1 MERKYP
7 HLCMPIKIGNVTFKN
22 RMLSAPMGH
31 PDITADGHF
40 SPAAIAFYELRAK
53 GGASVVCCS
62 EGIVHAATGRSHTR
76 MVNLQ
81 DEFVLAG
88 LTDMARA
95 IKRHGAVASI
105 EISHGGK
112 FSDVDQLDKSI
123 QKRNLRYGPS
133 DEVLPSGAP
142 IKEMPAEL
150 IQEIV
155 KAFGDG
161 AALCKRAGF
170 DMVLLHA
177 GHGWLLHQF
186 LSPISNRR
194 TDAYGGSR
202 ENRARFL
209 IEALD
214 SIRAAVGKG
223 FPIELRFS
231 AEEYMEGGNDFE
243 DAIEIAK
250 LIEDKI
256 DLLQV
261 STGSYENSF
270 AHTHPSMFDPR
281 GCNVHFAAE
290 MKKHVKV
297 PVSTLGALNDPAMME
312 EILASG
318 KADVV
323 EMARALLADPELPR
337 KVIQGRDEEITRC
350 IRCFTCLAE
359 RLHTQTRVC
368 SVNPIIG
375 KELEHRHA
383 YPPTKPKK
391 VLVAGG
397 GPGGMQAAIT
407 AAARGHDVTLYEKRD
422 ELGGALRCERG
433 IPFKDD
439 FYDLARS
446 KALAMKLSGVRVI
459 TGVALTKEIAER
471 EAPDVLV
478 VAVGAEAIV
487 PPLPGID
494 SPKVVLANDL
504 SEDGVSIGQ
513 RVVILGGGLVGCE
526 ASVHL
531 AQEGKTVTVV
541 EMLPDVAA
549 DANAKHRPI
558 LLEEMRKQGVSVST
572 GTTGLRI
579 AEEGLTARLATGEE
593 KLFPADTVLVAVGQ
607 RPLRGV
613 ADELLD
619 AAPEV
624 VQVGDCVRP
633 QKVTEA
639 LRRGYYAGLDI

>member
-1 MERKYP
+1 
-7 HLCMPIKIGNVTFKN
+7 
-22 RMLSAPMGH
+22 MLSAPTGH

-53 GGASVVCCS
+53 GGAAVVCCS

-88 LTDMARA
+88 LTDAARA
-95 IKRHGAVASI
+95 IKRHGAVASM

-133 DEVLPSGAP
+133 DEILPSGAE
-142 IKEMPAEL
+142 IKEMPTEL
-150 IQEIV
+150 IREIV
-155 KAFGDG
+155 ESFGAG

-186 LSPISNRR
+186 LSPASNKR

-202 ENRARFL
+202 ENRARIL
-209 IEALD
+209 IEVLD
-214 SIRAAVGKG
+214 CIRAAVGPG
-223 FPIELRFS
+223 FPIEMRFS
-231 AEEYMEGGNDFE
+231 AEEYMEGGNSFE
-243 DAIEIAK
+243 EAIEIAK
-250 LIEDKI
+250 LVEDKI

-270 AHTHPSMFDPR
+270 EHTHPPMFDPR

-297 PVSTLGALNDPAMME
+297 PVSALGALNDPAMME
-312 EILASG
+312 EIIASG
-318 KADVV
+318 QADVV

-337 KVIQGRDEEITRC
+337 KAVQGRDDEITRC
-350 IRCFTCLAE
+350 IRCFTCLSE

-368 SVNPIIG
+368 AVTPIIG
-375 KELEHRHA
+375 KELEHRYA

-391 VLVAGG
+391 VIVAGG

-407 AAARGHDVTLYEKRD
+407 AAERGHDVTLYEKRD
-422 ELGGALRCERG
+422 ALGGALRCERK

-446 KALAMKLSGVRVI
+446 KALAMKLRGVKVI

-478 VAVGAEAIV
+478 VAVGAEAVV
-487 PPLPGID
+487 PPIPGID
-494 SPKVVLANDL
+494 SPKAVVANDL
-504 SEDGVSIGQ
+504 SEDGISIGQ
-513 RVVILGGGLVGCE
+513 NVVIMGGGLVGCE

-531 AQEGKTVTVV
+531 AREGKSVTVV
-541 EMLPDVAA
+541 EMLPELSA

-558 LLEEMRKQGVSVST
+558 LLAEMKKRGVSVST
-572 GTTGLRI
+572 GTKGLRI
-579 AEEGLTARLATGEE
+579 TEEGLVARLSTGEE

-607 RPLRGV
+607 RSLRDTV
-613 ADELLD
+613 DALRD

-633 QKVTEA
+633 QNVTEA

>member
-1 MERKYP
+1 
-7 HLCMPIKIGNVTFKN
+7 
-22 RMLSAPMGH
+22 
-31 PDITADGHF
+31 
-40 SPAAIAFYELRAK
+40 
-53 GGASVVCCS
+53 
-62 EGIVHAATGRSHTR
+62 
-76 MVNLQ
+76 
-81 DEFVLAG
+81 
-88 LTDMARA
+88 
-95 IKRHGAVASI
+95 
-105 EISHGGK
+105 
-112 FSDVDQLDKSI
+112 
-123 QKRNLRYGPS
+123 
-133 DEVLPSGAP
+133 
-142 IKEMPAEL
+142 
-150 IQEIV
+150 
-155 KAFGDG
+155 
-161 AALCKRAGF
+161 
-170 DMVLLHA
+170 MVLLHA

-186 LSPISNRR
+186 MSPASNKRA
-194 TDAYGGSR
+194 DAYGGSR
-202 ENRARFL
+202 ENRARLL
-209 IEALD
+209 IEVLD
-214 SIRAAVGKG
+214 SIRAAVGPG
-223 FPIELRFS
+223 FPIEMRFS
-231 AEEYMEGGNDFE
+231 AEEYMEGGNSFE
-243 DAIEIAK
+243 EAIEIAK
-250 LIEDKI
+250 LVEDKI

-270 AHTHPSMFDPR
+270 EHTHPSMFDPR

-312 EILASG
+312 EIIASG

-350 IRCFTCLAE
+350 IRCFTCLSE

-375 KELEHRHA
+375 KEAEYRYA

-407 AAARGHDVTLYEKRD
+407 AAGRGHDVTLYEKRD
-422 ELGGALRCERG
+422 ELGGALRCERK

-487 PPLPGID
+487 PPIPGID
-494 SPKVVLANDL
+494 NPKVVVANDL
-504 SEDGVSIGQ
+504 SEDGISIGQ

-531 AQEGKTVTVV
+531 AQEGKSVTVI
-541 EMLPDVAA
+541 EMLREVSA

-558 LLEEMRKQGVSVST
+558 LLAEMKKLGVFVST
-572 GTTGLRI
+572 CTKGLRI
-579 AEEGLTARLATGEE
+579 TDEGLVAQLATGEE

-607 RPLRGV
+607 RPLRAA
-613 ADELLD
+613 ADALLD

-624 VQVGDCVRP
+624 AQVGDCVRP

>member
-1 MERKYP
+1 
-7 HLCMPIKIGNVTFKN
+7 LIK
-22 RMLSAPMGH
+22 
-31 PDITADGHF
+31 
-40 SPAAIAFYELRAK
+40 
-53 GGASVVCCS
+53 
-62 EGIVHAATGRSHTR
+62 
-76 MVNLQ
+76 
-81 DEFVLAG
+81 
-88 LTDMARA
+88 
-95 IKRHGAVASI
+95 
-105 EISHGGK
+105 
-112 FSDVDQLDKSI
+112 
-123 QKRNLRYGPS
+123 
-133 DEVLPSGAP
+133 
-142 IKEMPAEL
+142 
-150 IQEIV
+150 EIV

-186 LSPISNRR
+186 MSPVSNKR
-194 TDAYGGSR
+194 TDEYGGSR
-202 ENRARFL
+202 ENRARL
-209 IEALD
+209 CIEVLD

-223 FPIELRFS
+223 FPIEMRFS
-231 AEEYMEGGNDFE
+231 AEEYMEGGNSFE
-243 DAIEIAK
+243 EAIEIAK

-270 AHTHPSMFDPR
+270 EHTHPSMFDPR

-312 EILASG
+312 EIIATG

-337 KVIQGRDEEITRC
+337 KVIQGRDEEITHC
-350 IRCFTCLAE
+350 IRCLTCLAE

-375 KELEHRHA
+375 KEAEYFHA

-397 GPGGMQAAIT
+397 GPGGMQTAIT
-407 AAARGHDVTLYEKRD
+407 AAKRGHDVTLYEKKN
-422 ELGGALRCERG
+422 ELGGALRYERRV
-433 IPFKDD
+433 PFKGD
-439 FYDLARS
+439 FCDLARS
-446 KALAMKLSGVRVI
+446 KGLEMKLNGVKVI
-459 TGVALTKEIAER
+459 TGVALTKELAER

-494 SPKVVLANDL
+494 SPKVVMANDL

-513 RVVILGGGLVGCE
+513 KVVVLGGGLVGCE
-526 ASVHL
+526 VSVHL
-531 AQEGKTVTVV
+531 AQEGKSVTVV
-541 EMLPDVAA
+541 EMLPEVAA

-558 LLEEMRKQGVSVST
+558 LLSQMEKHGVSVST
-572 GTTGLRI
+572 ETKGLRVT
-579 AEEGLTARLATGEE
+579 EEGLAAQLGTGEE

-607 RPLRGV
+607 RPLRDAV
-613 ADELLD
+613 NELLD

>member
-7 HLCMPIKIGNVTFKN
+7 ALLSPIQIGNLTMKN
-22 RMLSAPMGH
+22 RMFSAPMGH

-40 SPAAIAFYELRAK
+40 STAAIAFYELRAK
-53 GGASVVCCS
+53 GGAAVVCCS

-95 IKRHGAVASI
+95 IKRHGAAASI

-112 FSDVDQLDKSI
+112 FSDVDRLDKSI
-123 QKRNLRYGPS
+123 QKRNVRYGPS
-133 DEVLPSGAP
+133 DEVLPSGAE
-142 IKEMPAEL
+142 IKEMPREL
-150 IQEIV
+150 IKEIV

-186 LSPISNRR
+186 MSPAANKRG
-194 TDAYGGSR
+194 DEYGGSR
-202 ENRARFL
+202 ENRARL
-209 IEALD
+209 CIEVLD

-231 AEEYMEGGNDFE
+231 AEEYTEGGNSFE
-243 DAIEIAK
+243 EAIEIAK
-250 LIEDKI
+250 LLEDRI

-261 STGSYENSF
+261 STGSSENSF
-270 AHTHPSMFDPR
+270 GHTHPSMFDPR

-297 PVSTLGALNDPAMME
+297 PVATLGALNDPAMME
-312 EILASG
+312 EIIAAG
-318 KADVV
+318 KADIV

-337 KVIQGRDEEITRC
+337 KVMRGRDEEITRC
-350 IRCFTCLAE
+350 IRCYTCLSE
-359 RLHTQTRVC
+359 RMHTQTRVC

-375 KELEHRHA
+375 KEEEYRHA
-383 YPPTKPKK
+383 YPPTTPRK

-407 AAARGHDVTLYEKRD
+407 AAARGHDVTLYEKKD
-422 ELGGALRCERG
+422 ELGGALRCERN
-433 IPFKDD
+433 IPFKADL
-439 FYDLARS
+439 YDLARS
-446 KALAMKLSGVRVI
+446 KALAMKLNGVKVI

-471 EAPDVLV
+471 EAADVII
-478 VAVGAEAIV
+478 VAVGAEAAV

-494 SPKVVLANDL
+494 GPNVVLANDL
-504 SEDGVSIGQ
+504 SEDRISIGQ
-513 RVVILGGGLVGCE
+513 NVVILGGGLVGCE

-531 AQEGKTVTVV
+531 AREGKRVTVI

-558 LLEEMRKQGVSVST
+558 LLAEMEKQGVVVSA
-572 GTTGLRI
+572 GTMGLRI
-579 AEEGLTARLATGEE
+579 TDEGLTARLETGEE
-593 KLFPADTVLVAVGQ
+593 KLFPADTVLVAAGQ
-607 RPLRGV
+607 KSLRGA

-619 AAPEV
+619 AAPEA

-633 QKVTEA
+633 QNLTET

>member
-1 MERKYP
+1 
-7 HLCMPIKIGNVTFKN
+7 V
-22 RMLSAPMGH
+22 
-31 PDITADGHF
+31 
-40 SPAAIAFYELRAK
+40 
-53 GGASVVCCS
+53 
-62 EGIVHAATGRSHTR
+62 AT
-76 MVNLQ
+76 
-81 DEFVLAG
+81 
-88 LTDMARA
+88 
-95 IKRHGAVASI
+95 I

-112 FSDVDQLDKSI
+112 FSDVDKLDKRI
-123 QKRNLRYGPS
+123 QERNVRYGPS

-142 IKEMPAEL
+142 VKEMPAEL
-150 IQEIV
+150 ISEIV
-155 KAFGDG
+155 EAFGAG

-177 GHGWLLHQF
+177 GHGWLIHQF
-186 LSPISNRR
+186 LSPASNKR
-194 TDAYGGSR
+194 TDKYGGSLV
-202 ENRARFL
+202 NRARL
-209 IEALD
+209 CIEVLD
-214 SIRAAVGKG
+214 SIREAVGPG
-223 FPIELRFS
+223 FPIELRVS
-231 AEEYMEGGNDFE
+231 AEEYMDGGNTFE
-243 DAIEIAK
+243 ETIEFAK
-250 LIEDKI
+250 LIEDRI

-270 AHTHPSMFDPR
+270 DHTHPSMFYPR

-297 PVSTLGALNDPAMME
+297 PVATLGALNDPAMME
-312 EILASG
+312 EIIATG

-337 KVIQGRDEEITRC
+337 KVVQGRDAEIRRC
-350 IRCFTCLAE
+350 IRCFTCLSE
-359 RLHTQTRVC
+359 RLHTQTRLC

-375 KELEHRHA
+375 KELEYSHA

-391 VLVAGG
+391 VIVAGG

-407 AAARGHDVTLYEKRD
+407 AAGRGHDVTLYEKRN
-422 ELGGALRCERG
+422 ELGGALRCERK
-433 IPFKDD
+433 IAFKDD

-446 KALAMKLSGVRVI
+446 KALEMKLNGVKVI
-459 TGVALTKEIAER
+459 TGVGLTKELAEK

-487 PPLPGID
+487 PPIPGID
-494 SPKVVLANDL
+494 NPKVVVANDL

-513 RVVILGGGLVGCE
+513 NVVILGGGLVGCE

-531 AQEGKTVTVV
+531 AQEGKSVTVV
-541 EMLPDVAA
+541 EMRHGVAV
-549 DANAKHRPI
+549 DANAKHGPI
-558 LLEEMRKQGVSVST
+558 LIEEMKKLGVYVSVNT
-572 GTTGLRI
+572 KGLRI
-579 AEEGLTARLATGEE
+579 TDEGLTAQLETGEE

-613 ADELLD
+613 VDGLLD

-639 LRRGYYAGLDI
+639 LSRGYYAGLDI